1 VHDWEKRLKESQY
14 IQVNM
19 QKSLI
24 GREEKLKAHD
34 KTLKMKHEE
43 LQEAKQIVENTNV
56 ALKVEECDM
65 NYRLQKLHAYEM
77 VTY

>member
-1 VHDWEKRLKESQY
+1 
-14 IQVNM
+14 
-19 QKSLI
+19 
-24 GREEKLKAHD
+24 
-34 KTLKMKHEE
+34 MKHEE

-65 NYRLQKLHAYEM
+65 NYRLHKLHAYEM